1 MIASLNGLVL
11 VKSPNVVIV
20 DVGGVGYE
28 VFISV
33 RTYDVLPA
41 VGASC
46 FLLVQTV
53 VREDAITLYGF
64 GKKEEKELF
73 LLLITVSGIGPKLAQ
88 TILSG
93 IGVEALCRAITAKD
107 VTQLMT
113 LPGIGKKTAQR
124 LCVELGEK
132 VGGLGGEFGVDFA
145 GGNTA
150 PGAAPSGEV
159 QVMADAASGLINLGY
174 PQYTAWQALRAVEKQ
189 LAHSPD
195 APPRVEDLIRLAL
208 QSLAGK

>member
-11 VKSPNVVIV
+11 VKSPNVVIL

-33 RTYDVLPA
+33 RTYDTLPA
-41 VGASC
+41 TGASC

-132 VGGLGGEFGVDFA
+132 VGGLGGEFGADFA
-145 GGNTA
+145 GGNAA
-150 PGAAPSGEV
+150 PGAAPAGEV
-159 QVMADAASGLINLGY
+159 QVMADAASALINLGY